1 MSNVNIRTRSVKR
14 GRGLVDSIINLPK
27 KVISVTGDVAGTVLN
42 KAIDILPIELHI
54 PGYQYCGPGTKL
66 EKRLKRGDPGINPLD
81 RACKKHDI
89 AYSNYKDTVRR
100 AQADKELSES
110 AWNRVVSPDAS
121 VAEKAAAWAVTN
133 IMKAKS
139 KFGGRLKK
147 SHRRRQNKTR
157 GRGVYL
163 EPYRSKAGCG
173 YKGGRIKKKK
183 TRRRRTRRKQRK

>member
-1 MSNVNIRTRSVKR
+1 MSSVNNRSRSVKS
-14 GRGLVDSIINLPK
+14 GRGLVSSIANLPK
-27 KVISVTGDVAGTVLN
+27 KAINAAGDVAGSVLN

-81 RACKKHDI
+81 KACKKHDI
-89 AYSNYKDTVRR
+89 AYNTYRDTERR
-100 AQADKELSES
+100 AQADKELAES
-110 AWNRVVSPDAS
+110 AWNRVTSSDAS

-147 SHRRRQNKTR
+147 STRKRQAKR
-157 GRGVYL
+157 KGRGLYL
-163 EPYRSKAGCG
+163 QPYRPKSGCG
-173 YKGGRIKKKK
+173 YKGGRIKKK
-183 TRRRRTRRKQRK
+183 TRRGRRRRRNHAN